1 MPDKHEVGG
10 SSPLGPTNKVKERT
24 EVQSRT
30 ERPRAFVERA
40 EYPKGTKTVKR
51 KGLTVQE
58 KAEAPVRHKHRHG
71 VYFYTT
77 ASSHLL

>member
-10 SSPLGPTNKVKERT
+10 SSPLGPTKEVKERA

-40 EYPKGTKTVKR
+40 EYPKGTKTVKFKR
-51 KGLTVQE
+51 LKVLRE
-58 KAEAPVRHKHRHG
+58 
-71 VYFYTT
+71 
-77 ASSHLL
+77 S

>member
-10 SSPLGPTNKVKERT
+10 SSPLGPTREVKERA

-40 EYPKGTKTVKR
+40 EYLKGTETAKLKR
-51 KGLTVQE
+51 LRVLRE
-58 KAEAPVRHKHRHG
+58 
-71 VYFYTT
+71 
-77 ASSHLL
+77 S

>member
-10 SSPLGPTNKVKERT
+10 SSPLGPTKEVKERT

-40 EYPKGTKTVKR
+40 EYLKGTKTVKLKR
-51 KGLTVQE
+51 LKVLRG
-58 KAEAPVRHKHRHG
+58 
-71 VYFYTT
+71 
-77 ASSHLL
+77 S

>member
-10 SSPLGPTNKVKERT
+10 SSPLGPTKEVKERT

-40 EYPKGTKTVKR
+40 EYPKGTVTVKR
-51 KGLTVQE
+51 KGRRVQE
-58 KAEAPVRHKHRHG
+58 KAVATARHKHRH
-71 VYFYTT
+71 VVV
-77 ASSHLL
+77 